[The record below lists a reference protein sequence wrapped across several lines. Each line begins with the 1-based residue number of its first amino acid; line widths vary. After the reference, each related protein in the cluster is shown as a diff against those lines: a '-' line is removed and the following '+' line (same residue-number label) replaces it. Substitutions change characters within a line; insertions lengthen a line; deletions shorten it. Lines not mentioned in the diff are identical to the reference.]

1 MSTLGEF
8 FQKELAGKTFPE
20 GLLEGEIER
29 TVPGS
34 ELTLSID
41 TFEMNDTELLA
52 GDITFSDEAGEITK
66 PEGERRNIMRMT
78 QADWYKILFEIAG
91 NLYSFG
97 G

>member
-1 MSTLGEF
+1 MIFHACT
-8 FQKELAGKTFPE
+8 
-20 GLLEGEIER
+20 
-29 TVPGS
+29 
-34 ELTLSID
+34 
-41 TFEMNDTELLA
+41 EMNDTELLA